1 MTTPPS
7 PIVKSLLEP
16 LLEDFLYW
24 FSQARQMLT
33 GDSLPLV
40 EPQQRQA
47 LLTQI
52 TQAEAEVQAAHTLL
66 TSTGVGVD
74 TTVLMGWHRLVLEC
88 WRLRLQNRTH
98 PRP

>member
-1 MTTPPS
+1 MTTPRS

-24 FSQARQMLT
+24 FSQARQMLA
-33 GDSLPLV
+33 GDSLPFV

-52 TQAEAEVQAAHTLL
+52 TQAEAEVQAAHKLL

-98 PRP
+98 PHP